1 MPFSRRNLLQACG
14 IAATAAVARGW
25 NLPAPA
31 IVDAAVHGQG
41 LILLNSNE
49 NAYGPSER
57 TLVAMRKALTV
68 ANRYPFEVLEA
79 LPEALAAKHHVS
91 THEVAVGCGSIELLR
106 AAANGLAGSQ
116 KRLVMGDPTFEP
128 IAHYSESS
136 GGEVIKVPLTKS
148 FSHDLPAML
157 HHAGAQGT
165 LFYICNPNNP
175 TASLTPR
182 HEIDDFLGKLPPN
195 SYVLI
200 DEAYHE
206 YAVQS
211 GEYTSFLDRR
221 SDNPNMIVTRTFSK
235 VYGLAGL
242 RIGYAIGSAAVLKR
256 IRPWLSWGNLNVVGG
271 QAALAALADAE
282 AVRLAVKRNAN
293 DRQEFFNQAQARML
307 HPMTS
312 HTNFC
317 LVNTGMPAQKTVEFF
332 RQKNILIAR
341 PSPPLDTFVRVS
353 LGTPPQMRQFWKVWD
368 TMPQVA
374 TSM

>member
-79 LPEALAAKHHVS
+79 LPEALAANHHVS

-116 KRLVMGDPTFEP
+116 KRLVMADPTFEP

-148 FSHDLPAML
+148 FSHDLPAM
-157 HHAGAQGT
+157 
-165 LFYICNPNNP
+165 
-175 TASLTPR
+175 
-182 HEIDDFLGKLPPN
+182 
-195 SYVLI
+195 
-200 DEAYHE
+200 
-206 YAVQS
+206 
-211 GEYTSFLDRR
+211 
-221 SDNPNMIVTRTFSK
+221 
-235 VYGLAGL
+235 
-242 RIGYAIGSAAVLKR
+242 
-256 IRPWLSWGNLNVVGG
+256 
-271 QAALAALADAE
+271 
-282 AVRLAVKRNAN
+282 
-293 DRQEFFNQAQARML
+293 
-307 HPMTS
+307 
-312 HTNFC
+312 
-317 LVNTGMPAQKTVEFF
+317 
-332 RQKNILIAR
+332 
-341 PSPPLDTFVRVS
+341 
-353 LGTPPQMRQFWKVWD
+353 
-368 TMPQVA
+368 
-374 TSM
+374 